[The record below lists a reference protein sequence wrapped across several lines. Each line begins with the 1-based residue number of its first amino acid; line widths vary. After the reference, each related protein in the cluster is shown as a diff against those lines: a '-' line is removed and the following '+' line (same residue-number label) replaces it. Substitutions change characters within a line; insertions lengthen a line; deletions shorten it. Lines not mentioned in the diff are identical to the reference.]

1 MRLILLGPPGAGK
14 GTQAQRLVERYSIV
28 QLSTGDM
35 LRAAVAAETAIGLRA
50 KDIMASG
57 GLVPDEVVVGIISD
71 RLEQDDAENGFI
83 LDGFPRTVPQ
93 AEALDELLSSKGI
106 ELDAVVELKVNEGA
120 LLARVENRVAE
131 MRARGEEPRADD
143 NAEALA
149 KRLASYRAQT
159 EPLVQYY
166 SERRKLLTVDG
177 MMTIEEVTKEIERL
191 LNAVTAGDSKPA
203 RRSAKPKA
211 AKAKPAKAKA
221 GKAKAGKAS
230 KEATAET
237 AKPKAAKGA
246 KADKAAK
253 PAKGSAVKAKAAK
266 AKPAKAVRAKAVEGK
281 AVKGKTVKAKAAKA
295 DVSKA
300 KAAKGKTSKV
310 KAPKASAS
318 KAKAGKAKAGKAVK
332 TLKKAVKAPK
342 ASKNSAKN
350 TAKPVAKSGHKAG
363 LKGKKAT
370 ANSKAPVAKVGKT
383 AGKAKAPSKKAPSK
397 KAPSKK
403 AAANKKAV
411 AKTATKAVR
420 KTAGKAGRSSTKKRG
435 KA

>member
-35 LRAAVAAETAIGLRA
+35 LRAAVAAETPIGLKA

-71 RLEQDDAENGFI
+71 RLEHDDAENGFI

-191 LNAVTAGDSKPA
+191 LTAVTAGDSKPA

-211 AKAKPAKAKA
+211 AKAKAAKAKA

-230 KEATAET
+230 KEAAAET

-246 KADKAAK
+246 KADKADKAAK
-253 PAKGSAVKAKAAK
+253 PAKGKAVKAKASKAEK
-266 AKPAKAVRAKAVEGK
+266 AKPAKAAKAAKGK
-281 AVKGKTVKAKAAKA
+281 AVKAKTVKAKAAKA
-295 DVSKA
+295 EVAKA
-300 KAAKGKTSKV
+300 KAPKGKTSKV

-318 KAKAGKAKAGKAVK
+318 KAKAGKAKVGKAVK

-370 ANSKAPVAKVGKT
+370 AKSKAPVAKVGKS
-383 AGKAKAPSKKAPSK
+383 AGKAKAPC
-397 KAPSKK
+397 KK
-403 AAANKKAV
+403 AAASKKAV
-411 AKTATKAVR
+411 AKTAVR
-420 KTAGKAGRSSTKKRG
+420 KTAGKAGPSSTKKRG